1 MLLPSN
7 TFFFTTT
14 YPKQHYLF
22 STTKRGTKMSEKSR
36 KLFTGT
42 QKAKVAIE
50 AVKNQKTMSEIAQEY
65 SVHPTQI
72 GIWKKTLLEN
82 ASQLFDDKRSSKKVD
97 ENPDVELLYAKIGKL
112 NMELDWLIKK
122 SGLCP

>member
-1 MLLPSN
+1 
-7 TFFFTTT
+7 
-14 YPKQHYLF
+14 
-22 STTKRGTKMSEKSR
+22 MSEKSR
-36 KLFTGT
+36 KLFTGI

-112 NMELDWLIKK
+112 NMELDWLRKK

>member
-1 MLLPSN
+1 
-7 TFFFTTT
+7 
-14 YPKQHYLF
+14 
-22 STTKRGTKMSEKSR
+22 MSEKSR
-36 KLFTGT
+36 TLFTGT

-82 ASQLFDDKRSSKKVD
+82 APQLF
-97 ENPDVELLYAKIGKL
+97 GGF
-112 NMELDWLIKK
+112 K
-122 SGLCP
+122 S

>member
-1 MLLPSN
+1 
-7 TFFFTTT
+7 
-14 YPKQHYLF
+14 
-22 STTKRGTKMSEKSR
+22 MSEKNR
-36 KLFTGT
+36 KLFTAI

-82 ASQLFDDKRSSKKVD
+82 ASQLFDDKRSSNKKVD

-112 NMELDWLIKK
+112 NMELDWLRKK
-122 SGLCP
+122 SGLCL

>member
-1 MLLPSN
+1 
-7 TFFFTTT
+7 
-14 YPKQHYLF
+14 
-22 STTKRGTKMSEKSR
+22 MSEKSR

-82 ASQLFDDKRSSKKVD
+82 APQLFDDKRSSKKVD

-112 NMELDWLIKK
+112 NMELNWLRKK